1 MNRQRLILTAGFV
14 ALTGCG
20 LKGPLTLPEKSS
32 DIVIR
37 EPAAA
42 VETAV
47 PASPEE
53 AVQAT
58 KPATEEE
65 KSRENQP

>member
-1 MNRQRLILTAGFV
+1 MNRRRLILTAGFV
-14 ALTGCG
+14 GLVGCG

-37 EPAAA
+37 EPAAP
-42 VETAV
+42 VETAA

-53 AVQAT
+53 TVPPT
-58 KPATEEE
+58 SPATEDG
-65 KSRENQP
+65 KSQEDQP